1 MEKKCRVFVIGG
13 PTGCG
18 ETTISNA
25 IIAKLP
31 KFSRLVA
38 ATTRAPRNSE
48 KNGVEYYY
56 FSKEK
61 FKEEIKNGNIPEY
74 TYMENRDTYYG
85 SYKPDLDKKLKEG
98 FRIIA
103 NTDIV
108 GAKYFKETYGAV
120 TIFIKPDSFDNLKK
134 RLLKRQPDISED
146 ELQKRITNAK
156 DEMAN
161 EEKFYDYVVINAEG
175 KLDEAVEK
183 TEEIIKKYL

>member
-1 MEKKCRVFVIGG
+1 MEKTNIFVIGG

-31 KFSRLVA
+31 QFARLVA
-38 ATTRAPRNSE
+38 ATTRAPRNNE

-61 FKEEIKNGNIPEY
+61 FKQEIQNGNIPEY

-85 SYKPDLDKKLKEG
+85 SYKPDLDKKLEEG
-98 FRIIA
+98 FKIIA
-103 NTDIV
+103 NTDVV
-108 GAKYFKETYGAV
+108 GAKYFKEAYGAV
-120 TIFIKPDSFDNLKK
+120 TIFIKPDSMDNLKK

-146 ELQKRITNAK
+146 ELQKRIVNSE
-156 DEMAN
+156 DEIKN
-161 EEKFYDYVVINAEG
+161 EEKFYEYIVINEEG
-175 KLDEAVEK
+175 KLDEAIEK
-183 TEEIIKKYL
+183 TAEIIKKYI